1 MVTGLTRLILVVFV
15 VLSFCWSALPAAA
28 CSYTTG
34 PELAEILS
42 GDEWNGQIDGVF
54 EYQHIA
60 WTPNLWF
67 RDERSVSIVT
77 RYWGDPPDHTKT
89 ELHGDH
95 FLGYSNSCPN
105 GAIPLGTV
113 DYGVVHVGSRAWRSS
128 FGGIQISEGLTPALA
143 DLLEERFGPPVP
155 TPVTLSARAGAWF
168 LLIWQPVLFVVVVVV
183 GSVGLVKRWRQ
194 RRHDQQ
200 AALAQV
206 IHP

>member
-1 MVTGLTRLILVVFV
+1 MTGLVRPILFVVV

-34 PELAEILS
+34 PELSDYLS

-60 WTPNLWF
+60 WTPNLGY

-77 RYWGDPPDHTKT
+77 RYWGDPPDQPGL
-89 ELHGDH
+89 EIHGEH
-95 FLGYSNSCPN
+95 FLGYTNSCAN

-113 DYGVVHVGSRAWRSS
+113 DYGVFYVGSRAWRSS

-143 DLLEERFGPPVP
+143 GLLEERFGPPVP
-155 TPVTLSARAGAWF
+155 IPVTLSARAGAWF
-168 LLIWQPVLFVVVVVV
+168 LLIWQPVLFVAVVV
-183 GSVGLVKRWRQ
+183 GGPMWLAKRWRQ
-194 RRHDQQ
+194 RR
-200 AALAQV
+200 LN
-206 IHP
+206 